1 MIMQRKDF
9 LKSCTMGVCSCF
21 AITALMPN
29 NLKSQEKTEEES
41 PEVKKLK
48 GQMEF
53 VHKRFATLLGL
64 LNTEMDDEERVK
76 MFEELGR
83 TCSSEYKET
92 YMKFENNLPGFLDE
106 IRGKWVKEAN
116 YDKENQTIELIG
128 TKSDDCFCPLAKKSI
143 TPESF
148 CECSKGWQK
157 GVFEAI
163 TGKKVK
169 ATVLESV
176 LRGGERCSFK
186 IQMS

>member
-9 LKSCTMGVCSCF
+9 LKSCSLGMCSCF
-21 AITALMPN
+21 AFTALVP
-29 NLKSQEKTEEES
+29 KAIKAQEKTEEES